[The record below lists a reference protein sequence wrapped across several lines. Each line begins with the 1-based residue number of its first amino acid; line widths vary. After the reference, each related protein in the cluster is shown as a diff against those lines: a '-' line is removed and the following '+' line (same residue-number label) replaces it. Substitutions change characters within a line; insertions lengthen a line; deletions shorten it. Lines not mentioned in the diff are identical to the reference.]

1 MPMAE
6 TSDSRCVLS
15 MPGMTGSEF
24 MRHVRGLPGQRERPT
39 PAIALTAFHD
49 PTARRHALENGFQ
62 VYLTTP
68 LDPMTVVVEIER
80 LYWESQERRMR
91 R

>member
-1 MPMAE
+1 MAE

-39 PAIALTAFHD
+39 PAIALTAFGASTRPRERIPSVPDNASGSHD
-49 PTARRHALENGFQ
+49 RRGGNRAVVLGVAR
-62 VYLTTP
+62 
-68 LDPMTVVVEIER
+68 
-80 LYWESQERRMR
+80 RRMR